1 MYNTSNMKIKNELV
15 RTELAGSVEVDES
28 DEIDDL
34 ADLYQADLTKFK
46 PPEFPKLGTEK
57 SKRGGKMSARLATRY
72 SDGEGLTDG
81 ELYELRAILI
91 QYLEMYDTYRRD
103 VNRFRLVEYSKW
115 LAIFGIPLLCTL
127 INILSQASTTETVGG
142 AAVISAV
149 MVIIGLLCPKPH
161 YQPDSIFIFNT
172 EPHRDEPV
180 VINRK
185 HLRADQQKL
194 HNQYI
199 KVRAALDV
207 LSLDLTVGDTD
218 LPELRD
224 LAYFLHKKAEEIAF
238 QKKSGRMSL
247 PR

>member
-1 MYNTSNMKIKNELV
+1 MKRKNELLE
-15 RTELAGSVEVDES
+15 TELAGSVEVDES

-34 ADLYQADLTKFK
+34 ADLYQPDSAESRSTAL
-46 PPEFPKLGTEK
+46 PKLGTEK
-57 SKRGGKMSARLATRY
+57 SKREGKMSARLAARY
-72 SDGEGLTDG
+72 NEGNGLTDG

-91 QYLEMYDTYRRD
+91 RYLEMYDTYRWD

-127 INILSQASTTETVGG
+127 INILSQASTTETVSG
-142 AAVISAV
+142 AAVLSAV
-149 MVIIGLLCPKPH
+149 MVIIGLLYPKPH
-161 YQPDSIFIFNT
+161 YQSDSIFTFNT

-180 VINRK
+180 AINRK

-194 HNQYI
+194 HDQYI

-207 LSLDLTVGDTD
+207 LRLDLTVGDTD

-224 LAYFLHKKAEEIAF
+224 LAYFLHKKAEELAF
-238 QKKSGRMSL
+238 QKKSGRTSL